1 MSLGGR
7 AYVGEICIL
16 QCYVSANISGMS
28 PALRPWKL
36 TDAAEF
42 HAGVV
47 ESAEHLA
54 PFMPWARDSAALSL
68 ADRLPFLEKW
78 IDDCASGAD
87 FHYGLFEGDRLLTV
101 IGLHPRIEPG
111 GLEIGYWCRASEAR
125 KGYTT
130 EAVIQAMRIAF
141 AMPEVTHVEIKHDLA
156 NIPSGRIP
164 EKLGFTKVAEE
175 TREILAQSETGRGN
189 VWRLTRAEYLERF

>member
-1 MSLGGR
+1 M
-7 AYVGEICIL
+7 
-16 QCYVSANISGMS
+16 
-28 PALRPWKL
+28 
-36 TDAAEF
+36 
-42 HAGVV
+42 

-164 EKLGFTKVAEE
+164 EKLGFTKVAAE

>member
-1 MSLGGR
+1 MTD
-7 AYVGEICIL
+7 
-16 QCYVSANISGMS
+16 MS

-47 ESAEHLA
+47 ESEEHLA
-54 PFMPWARDSAALSL
+54 PFMPWARGSAAQSL
-68 ADRLPFLEKW
+68 EERTPFLQKW
-78 IDDCASGAD
+78 IDECASGTD
-87 FHYGLFEGDRLLTV
+87 FHYGLFEGDRFLSA
-101 IGLHPRIEPG
+101 IGLHPRLGPG

-156 NIPSGRIP
+156 NIQSGRIP
-164 EKLGFTKVAEE
+164 EKLGFTKFAEE
-175 TREILAQSETGRGN
+175 AREILAPSETGRGN
-189 VWRLTRAEYLERF
+189 VWRLTKEEYLKRF